1 MSSSINLNNILDLAK
16 KSGLEVNDENQ
27 YKLVCFYMSI
37 KAEMFADMKKSCFED
52 FSEFCLNLKEV
63 DIYTKYNQ

>member
-1 MSSSINLNNILDLAK
+1 MSNSINLNNILDLAE
-16 KSGLEVNDENQ
+16 KSGIAVNDENQ

-37 KAEMFADMKKSCFED
+37 KAEMFSNMKKSCFED

-63 DIYTKYNQ
+63 DKYTKYNQ